1 MTSELVSLS
10 GISKSFNGVSV
21 LEGID
26 LVLRAGSVH
35 ALLGE
40 NGAGKST
47 LMKVL
52 AGIHEAS
59 SGRLFVRGKEQRF
72 QSAQQSQNLGIA
84 MIHQEL
90 MYLPDLSIAENMYLG
105 HEPKLTKFGFVDQK
119 KLLCDTEQALSRLG
133 LEFSPSEKM
142 RNLNVSQR
150 QLIEIAKAISRNADI
165 LIMDEPTSALEDREI
180 EKLFEIIRGLTAKG
194 AGIIYISHKMKEIF
208 AVADEYTV
216 LRDGRLVGTGK
227 IKDTTQ
233 QEIIASMVG
242 RSLASVFSTGE
253 QRAHGDPVFEVQSLE
268 RTGVFADISFNVK
281 AGEIVGFGGL
291 MGAGRTEVVRCLY
304 GLDRYTSG
312 VVKIG
317 GKAIVVDCPAT
328 ALKNG
333 IALVS
338 DDRKSIG
345 LVLGLSIR
353 KNLTLQNPHL
363 ISHFG
368 FIDDAAE
375 TALSENAIHEFA
387 IRSRS
392 ENQIVSTL
400 SGGNQ
405 QKVVLGKVLLSKPNV
420 LILDEPTRG
429 IDVGAKAEIYKLI
442 QRLAEQGVAV
452 ILVSSELPELLGLSD
467 RIVVFRSGRIAAEL
481 SRAEATETRIM
492 EHAFSQTE
500 IGNHP

>member
-1 MTSELVSLS
+1 MTSALVKLS
-10 GISKSFNGVSV
+10 EISKSFSGVSV
-21 LEGID
+21 LEGIN
-26 LVLRAGSVH
+26 LELRPGSVH

-52 AGIHEAS
+52 AGIHQAS
-59 SGRLFVRGKEQRF
+59 PGRVYIRGEEQ
-72 QSAQQSQNLGIA
+72 QLLSTQQSQDLGIA

-90 MYLPDLSIAENMYLG
+90 MYVPDLSIAENMYLG
-105 HEPKLTKFGFVDQK
+105 HEPKLTKLGFVDK
-119 KLLCDTEQALSRLG
+119 RRLFRDTEQALSRLG
-133 LEFSPSEKM
+133 LEFSPGEMM

-180 EKLFEIIRGLTAKG
+180 ERLFEIMRGLTERG

-208 AVADEYTV
+208 SIADDYTV
-216 LRDGRLVGTGK
+216 LRDGRLVGSGRV
-227 IKDTTQ
+227 KDTTQ
-233 QEIIASMVG
+233 QEVIASMVG
-242 RSLASVFSTGE
+242 RPLAGLFSTGE
-253 QRAHGDPVFEVQSLE
+253 RSAPGDVVFEVQALE
-268 RTGVFADISFNVK
+268 RTGVFADISFNVR
-281 AGEIVGFGGL
+281 AGEVVGFGGL
-291 MGAGRTEVVRCLY
+291 MGAGRTEVMRCLY

-312 VVKIG
+312 VVK
-317 GKAIVVDCPAT
+317 VDGEAVSVDSPAA
-328 ALKNG
+328 ALSHG

-338 DDRKSIG
+338 DDRKNIG

-353 KNLTLQNPHL
+353 KNLTLQNPRL

-368 FIDDAAE
+368 FIDDAVE
-375 TALSENAIHEFA
+375 SELSATTIREFS

-392 ENQIVSTL
+392 DEQIVSTL

-405 QKVVLGKVLLSKPNV
+405 QKVVLGKVLLSKPRV

-442 QRLAEQGVAV
+442 QRLTEQGVAV
-452 ILVSSELPELLGLSD
+452 ILVSSELPELIGLSD
-467 RIVVFRSGRIAAEL
+467 RIVVFRSGRIAGQL

-492 EHAFSQTE
+492 EFAFSH
-500 IGNHP
+500 N

>member
-1 MTSELVSLS
+1 MTSALVRLSEIGKSFS
-10 GISKSFNGVSV
+10 GISV
-21 LEGID
+21 LEGIN
-26 LVLRAGSVH
+26 LELRPGSVH

-52 AGIHEAS
+52 AGIHQAS
-59 SGRLFVRGKEQRF
+59 SGRVLVRGEEQ
-72 QSAQQSQNLGIA
+72 QLQNAQQSQDLGIA

-90 MYLPDLSIAENMYLG
+90 MYVPDLSIAENMYLG
-105 HEPKLTKFGFVDQK
+105 HEPRLMKLGFVDK
-119 KLLCDTEQALSRLG
+119 RRLFRDTEQALSRLG
-133 LEFSPSEKM
+133 LEFSPDEKM

-180 EKLFEIIRGLTAKG
+180 ERLFEIMRGLTERG

-208 AVADEYTV
+208 SIADDYTV
-216 LRDGRLVGTGK
+216 LRDGRLVGSGK
-227 IKDTTQ
+227 IKETTQ
-233 QEIIASMVG
+233 QEVIASMVG
-242 RSLASVFSTGE
+242 RPLAGLFSTGE
-253 QRAHGDPVFEVQSLE
+253 RGEPGGVVFEVQALE
-268 RTGVFADISFNVK
+268 RTGVFADISFNIR

-291 MGAGRTEVVRCLY
+291 MGAGRTEVMRCLY

-312 VVKIG
+312 VVK
-317 GKAIVVDCPAT
+317 VDGEAVSIDSPAA
-328 ALKNG
+328 ALSHG

-338 DDRKSIG
+338 DDRKNIG

-353 KNLTLQNPHL
+353 KNLTLQNPQL

-368 FIDDAAE
+368 FIDAAAE
-375 TALSENAIHEFA
+375 SELSANTIREFS

-392 ENQIVSTL
+392 EDQIVSTL

-405 QKVVLGKVLLSKPNV
+405 QKVVLGKVLLSKPRV

-452 ILVSSELPELLGLSD
+452 ILVSSELPELIGLSD
-467 RIVVFRSGRIAAEL
+467 RIVVFRSGRIAGQL

-492 EHAFSQTE
+492 EYAFSH
-500 IGNHP
+500 N

>member
-1 MTSELVSLS
+1 MTSALVKLS
-10 GISKSFNGVSV
+10 EISKSFSGVSV
-21 LEGID
+21 LEGIS
-26 LVLRAGSVH
+26 LELRPGSVH

-52 AGIHEAS
+52 AGIHQAS
-59 SGRLFVRGKEQRF
+59 SGRVYIRGEEQ
-72 QSAQQSQNLGIA
+72 QLLSTQQSQDMGIA

-90 MYLPDLSIAENMYLG
+90 MYVPDLSIAENMYLG
-105 HEPKLTKFGFVDQK
+105 HEPELTRFGFVDK
-119 KLLCDTEQALSRLG
+119 RRLYRDTEQALSRLG
-133 LEFSPSEKM
+133 LEFSPDEMM

-180 EKLFEIIRGLTAKG
+180 ERLFEIMRGLTERG

-208 AVADEYTV
+208 SIADDYTV
-216 LRDGRLVGTGK
+216 LRDGRLVGSGR
-227 IKDTTQ
+227 IRDTTQ
-233 QEIIASMVG
+233 QDVIASMVG
-242 RSLASVFSTGE
+242 RPLAGLFSTGE
-253 QRAHGDPVFEVQSLE
+253 RGSPGDVVFEVQALE
-268 RTGVFADISFNVK
+268 RTGVFADISFNVRS
-281 AGEIVGFGGL
+281 GEVVGFGGL
-291 MGAGRTEVVRCLY
+291 MGAGRTEVMRCLY

-312 VVKIG
+312 VVK
-317 GKAIVVDCPAT
+317 VDGEAVSIDSPAV
-328 ALKNG
+328 ALSHG

-338 DDRKSIG
+338 DDRKNIG

-353 KNLTLQNPHL
+353 KNLTLQSPRL

-368 FIDDAAE
+368 FIDDLVE
-375 TALSENAIHEFA
+375 SELSATTIREFS

-392 ENQIVSTL
+392 DEQIVSTL

-405 QKVVLGKVLLSKPNV
+405 QKVVLGKVLLSKPRV

-442 QRLAEQGVAV
+442 KRLAEQGVAV
-452 ILVSSELPELLGLSD
+452 ILVSSELPELIGLSD
-467 RIVVFRSGRIAAEL
+467 RIVVFRSGRIVGQL

-492 EHAFSQTE
+492 EYAFSH
-500 IGNHP
+500 N

>member
-1 MTSELVSLS
+1 MTSALVKLS
-10 GISKSFNGVSV
+10 EISKSFSGVSV
-21 LEGID
+21 LEGIN
-26 LVLRAGSVH
+26 LELRPGSVH

-52 AGIHEAS
+52 AGIHQAS
-59 SGRLFVRGKEQRF
+59 SGRVYIRGEEQ
-72 QSAQQSQNLGIA
+72 QLLSTQQSQDMGIA

-90 MYLPDLSIAENMYLG
+90 MYVPDLSIAENMYLG
-105 HEPKLTKFGFVDQK
+105 HEPELTRFGFVDK
-119 KLLCDTEQALSRLG
+119 RRLYRDTEQALSRLG
-133 LEFSPSEKM
+133 LEFSPDEMM

-180 EKLFEIIRGLTAKG
+180 ERLFEIMRGLTERG

-208 AVADEYTV
+208 SIADDYTV
-216 LRDGRLVGTGK
+216 LRDGRLVGSGR

-233 QEIIASMVG
+233 QEVIASMVG
-242 RSLASVFSTGE
+242 RPLAGLFSTGE
-253 QRAHGDPVFEVQSLE
+253 RSAPGNVVFEVLALE
-268 RTGVFADISFNVK
+268 RTGVFADITFNVR
-281 AGEIVGFGGL
+281 AGEVVGFGGL
-291 MGAGRTEVVRCLY
+291 MGAGRTEVMRCLY

-312 VVKIG
+312 VVK
-317 GKAIVVDCPAT
+317 VDGEAVSIDSPAA
-328 ALKNG
+328 ALSHG

-338 DDRKSIG
+338 DDRKNIG

-353 KNLTLQNPHL
+353 KNLTLQNPRL

-368 FIDDAAE
+368 FIDDAVE
-375 TALSENAIHEFA
+375 SELSATTVREFS

-392 ENQIVSTL
+392 DEQIVSTL

-405 QKVVLGKVLLSKPNV
+405 QKVVLGKVLLSKPRV

-442 QRLAEQGVAV
+442 QRLAEDGVAV
-452 ILVSSELPELLGLSD
+452 ILVSSELPELIGLSD
-467 RIVVFRSGRIAAEL
+467 RIVVFRSGRIAGQL
-481 SRAEATETRIM
+481 SRAEATEIRIM
-492 EHAFSQTE
+492 EYAFSH
-500 IGNHP
+500 N

>member
-1 MTSELVSLS
+1 MTSALVKLS
-10 GISKSFNGVSV
+10 EISKSFSGVPV
-21 LEGID
+21 LEGIN
-26 LVLRAGSVH
+26 LELRPGTVH

-52 AGIHEAS
+52 AGIHQAA
-59 SGRLFVRGKEQRF
+59 SGRVFVKGEELQLRN
-72 QSAQQSQNLGIA
+72 AQQSQDLGIA

-90 MYLPDLSIAENMYLG
+90 MYVPDLSIAENMYLG
-105 HEPKLTKFGFVDQK
+105 HEPRMTKLGFVDK
-119 KLLCDTEQALSRLG
+119 RRLYHDTEQALSRLG
-133 LEFSPSEKM
+133 LEFSPDEKM

-180 EKLFEIIRGLTAKG
+180 DKLFEIMRGLTERG

-208 AVADEYTV
+208 SIADDYTV
-216 LRDGRLVGTGK
+216 LRDGRLVGSGR

-233 QEIIASMVG
+233 QDVIASMVG
-242 RSLASVFSTGE
+242 RPLAGLFSLGGERGASGDVVF
-253 QRAHGDPVFEVQSLE
+253 DVQGLE
-268 RTGVFADISFNVK
+268 RTGVFADISFNVR

-291 MGAGRTEVVRCLY
+291 MGAGRTEVMRCLY
-304 GLDRYTSG
+304 GLDRYSSG
-312 VVKIG
+312 VIKVHG
-317 GKAIVVDCPAT
+317 EAIHVDSPAT
-328 ALKNG
+328 ALKHG

-338 DDRKSIG
+338 DDRKNIG

-353 KNLTLQNPHL
+353 KNLTLQNPQL

-368 FIDDAAE
+368 LIDDALE
-375 TALSENAIHEFA
+375 SELSANTIREFS

-392 ENQIVSTL
+392 DEQIVSTL

-405 QKVVLGKVLLSKPNV
+405 QKVVLGKVLLSKPRV

-429 IDVGAKAEIYKLI
+429 IDIGAKAEIYKLI
-442 QRLAEQGVAV
+442 QRLAEDGVAV
-452 ILVSSELPELLGLSD
+452 ILVSSELPELIGLSD
-467 RIVVFRSGRIAAEL
+467 RVVVFRSGRIAGQL

-492 EHAFSQTE
+492 EYAFSH
-500 IGNHP
+500 N